1 MTVVARDLSTVDVS
15 IADQQYTGS
24 KVTIN
29 PSAVTLKDKTT
40 GEEITKRCSRNYC
53 SG

>member
-29 PSAVTLKDKTT
+29 PRACLKN
-40 GEEITKRCSRNYC
+40 ILNCLF
-53 SG
+53 